1 MTKKPDFGPDFG
13 LFDPYL
19 GPKIFLQILPLLVV
33 YRNPTQFTGKLMKQT
48 WENGKKK
55 KNFGP
60 DFSLFSPK
68 FGPQNFFSRI

>member
-1 MTKKPDFGPDFG
+1 MTKNPDFGPDFG

-48 WENGKKK
+48 
-55 KNFGP
+55 
-60 DFSLFSPK
+60 
-68 FGPQNFFSRI
+68 